1 MSDYEERE
9 YVWIPKQLLPT
20 WEFVK
25 DILKLKGDDIQKEI
39 DRLSDET
46 TCLTTDN
53 LDTTLLE
60 MKLHAQKVRDQYKQC
75 VDEELEKTN
84 ELWELCEEKVYDSRT
99 KIKQIKSS
107 FDEAISDIYQI
118 EKRLNDLPL
127 YRLRETM
134 DLLDRF
140 KSYTDEDKQKIK
152 MLLDIKVQLET
163 EGINDERI

>member
-9 YVWIPKQLLPT
+9 YVWIPKKLLPK

-25 DILKLKGDDIQKEI
+25 DILRLKGEDIQKAI
-39 DRLSDET
+39 DELSGET

-84 ELWELCEEKVYDSRT
+84 ELWGACEEKVYDSRT

-107 FDEAISDIYQI
+107 FDEVISDINQI
-118 EKRLNDLPL
+118 DKKLNDLPL
-127 YRLRETM
+127 YKLSETM

-140 KSYTDEDKQKIK
+140 KSYTDDDKQKIA
-152 MLLDIKVQLET
+152 MLL
-163 EGINDERI
+163 GIEK

>member
-1 MSDYEERE
+1 MSEYEEME
-9 YVWIPKQLLPT
+9 YVWIPKKLLPR
-20 WEFVK
+20 WEFIM
-25 DILKLKGDDIQKEI
+25 DILKLRGEDIQNAINK
-39 DRLSDET
+39 LSDDT

-84 ELWELCEEKVYDSRT
+84 DLWELCEEKVYDSRT

-107 FDEAISDIYQI
+107 FDEVISDINQI
-118 EKRLNDLPL
+118 DKKLNDLPL
-127 YRLRETM
+127 YKLRETM

-140 KSYTDEDKQKIK
+140 KSYTDEDKRKIA
-152 MLLDIKVQLET
+152 MLLGVEK
-163 EGINDERI
+163 ER

>member
-9 YVWIPKQLLPT
+9 YVWIPKKLLPK

-25 DILKLKGDDIQKEI
+25 DILRLKGEDIQKAI
-39 DRLSDET
+39 DELSGET

-84 ELWELCEEKVYDSRT
+84 ELWGACEEKVYDSRT

-107 FDEAISDIYQI
+107 FDEVISDINQI
-118 EKRLNDLPL
+118 DKKLNDLPL
-127 YRLRETM
+127 YKLSETM

-140 KSYTDEDKQKIK
+140 KSYTDEDKQKIA
-152 MLLDIKVQLET
+152 MLL
-163 EGINDERI
+163 GIEK

>member
-1 MSDYEERE
+1 MSEYEERE
-9 YVWIPKQLLPT
+9 YVWIPKKLIPR
-20 WEFVK
+20 WEFIK
-25 DILKLKGDDIQKEI
+25 DILKLRGEDIQNAINK
-39 DRLSDET
+39 LSDET

-84 ELWELCEEKVYDSRT
+84 ELWEACEEKVYDSRT

-107 FDEAISDIYQI
+107 FDEVISDINQI
-118 EKRLNDLPL
+118 DKKLNDLPL
-127 YRLRETM
+127 YKLRETM

-140 KSYTDEDKQKIK
+140 KSYTDEDKQKIA
-152 MLLDIKVQLET
+152 MLL
-163 EGINDERI
+163 GIEK

>member
-1 MSDYEERE
+1 MSNYEERE
-9 YVWIPKQLLPT
+9 YVWIPKKLLPK

-25 DILKLKGDDIQKEI
+25 DILKLKGEDIQKAI
-39 DRLSDET
+39 DELSGET
-46 TCLTTDN
+46 SVLTTDS

-84 ELWELCEEKVYDSRT
+84 SLWEECDNKVYDSRT
-99 KIKQIKSS
+99 KIKTIKSS
-107 FDEAISDIYQI
+107 FDEVFDDLNKI

-140 KSYTDEDKQKIK
+140 KEYSDEDKKKIA
-152 MLLDIKVQLET
+152 MLLDK
-163 EGINDERI
+163 

>member
-1 MSDYEERE
+1 MSNYEERE
-9 YVWIPKQLLPT
+9 YVWIPKKLLPK

-25 DILKLKGDDIQKEI
+25 DILKLKGEDIQKAI
-39 DRLSDET
+39 DELSGET
-46 TCLTTDN
+46 SVLTTDN

-84 ELWELCEEKVYDSRT
+84 SLWEECDNKVYGSRT
-99 KIKQIKSS
+99 KIKTIKSS
-107 FDEAISDIYQI
+107 FDEVFDDLNKI

-140 KSYTDEDKQKIK
+140 KEYSDEDKKKIA
-152 MLLDIKVQLET
+152 MLLDK
-163 EGINDERI
+163 

>member
-9 YVWIPKQLLPT
+9 YVWIPKKLLPK

-25 DILKLKGDDIQKEI
+25 DILRLKGEDIQKAI
-39 DRLSDET
+39 DELSGET

-84 ELWELCEEKVYDSRT
+84 ELWEACEEKVYGSRT

-107 FDEAISDIYQI
+107 FDEVISDINQI
-118 EKRLNDLPL
+118 DKKLNDLPL
-127 YRLRETM
+127 YKLRETM

-140 KSYTDEDKQKIK
+140 KSYTDEDKQKIA
-152 MLLDIKVQLET
+152 MLL
-163 EGINDERI
+163 GIEK

>member
-9 YVWIPKQLLPT
+9 YVWIPKKLLPK

-25 DILKLKGDDIQKEI
+25 DILRLKGEDIQKAI
-39 DRLSDET
+39 DELSGET

-84 ELWELCEEKVYDSRT
+84 ELWGACEEKVYDSRT

-107 FDEAISDIYQI
+107 FDEVISDINQI
-118 EKRLNDLPL
+118 DKKLNDLPL
-127 YRLRETM
+127 YKLSETM

-140 KSYTDEDKQKIK
+140 KSYTDDDKQKIV
-152 MLLDIKVQLET
+152 MLL
-163 EGINDERI
+163 GIEK

>member
-9 YVWIPKQLLPT
+9 YVWIPKKLLPK

-25 DILKLKGDDIQKEI
+25 DILRLKGEDIQKAI
-39 DRLSDET
+39 DELSGET

-84 ELWELCEEKVYDSRT
+84 ELWEACEEKVYDSRT

-107 FDEAISDIYQI
+107 FDEVISDINQI
-118 EKRLNDLPL
+118 DKKLNDLPL
-127 YRLRETM
+127 YKLRETM

-140 KSYTDEDKQKIK
+140 KSYTDDDKQKIV
-152 MLLDIKVQLET
+152 MLL
-163 EGINDERI
+163 GIEK

>member
-9 YVWIPKQLLPT
+9 YVWIPKKLLPK

-25 DILKLKGDDIQKEI
+25 DILRLKGEDIQKAI
-39 DRLSDET
+39 DELSGET

-84 ELWELCEEKVYDSRT
+84 ELWEACEEKVYDSRT
-99 KIKQIKSS
+99 KIKQIKSF
-107 FDEAISDIYQI
+107 FDEVISDINQI
-118 EKRLNDLPL
+118 DKKLKDLPL
-127 YRLRETM
+127 YKLRETM

-140 KSYTDEDKQKIK
+140 KSYTDEDKQKIA
-152 MLLDIKVQLET
+152 MLL
-163 EGINDERI
+163 GIEK